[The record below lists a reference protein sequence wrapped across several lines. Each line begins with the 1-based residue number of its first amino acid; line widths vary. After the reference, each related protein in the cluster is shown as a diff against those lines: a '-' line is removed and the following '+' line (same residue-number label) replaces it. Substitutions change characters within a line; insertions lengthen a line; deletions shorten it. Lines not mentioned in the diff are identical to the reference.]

1 MPGAFSREVEMRR
14 SLIAGLTLA
23 AFAALIIGLGQL
35 FGLDLQAVAL
45 LGAALGGV
53 LGLVPHRFPLGKLG
67 GFVLGVVV
75 AWVGYAL
82 RAAVLPDSATG
93 RAVAAFLVVA
103 VIATA
108 CAVSSE
114 RVPLWSG
121 LLGAAAIAGAYEEV
135 YTNAPSQFLKESPT
149 AATTILLAAALGY
162 LATTLVAE
170 GVGAGAARE
179 GRRVR
184 RADDDVPNDQI
195 DVLLAGETK

>member
-14 SLIAGLTLA
+14 SLVAGLTLA

-53 LGLVPHRFPLGKLG
+53 LGLVQHRFPLGKLG
-67 GFVLGVVV
+67 GFVLGFVV

>member
-1 MPGAFSREVEMRR
+1 MRR

-53 LGLVPHRFPLGKLG
+53 LGLVPHPFPLGKLG
-67 GFVLGVVV
+67 GFVLGFVV

-108 CAVSSE
+108 CAVSAE
-114 RVPLWSG
+114 HVPLWSG

-179 GRRVR
+179 SRRVR

>member
-1 MPGAFSREVEMRR
+1 MRR

-67 GFVLGVVV
+67 GFVLGFVV

-108 CAVSSE
+108 CAVSAE
-114 RVPLWSG
+114 WVPLWSG